1 MSFLKNIIK
10 SASFLLIINFTSCT
24 HENVVIS
31 EYVDIINSNFSYLDT
46 ISFEVAIDD
55 TVSNHNVFLQ
65 LRTSTNYKWSNMF
78 VFSDIDF
85 PNGKTR
91 TDTFQVFITD
101 KTGHWMGNKSGLIV
115 NFNHSLYSNI
125 KFPVAG
131 DYKFS
136 FNQAMRDTVLKDV
149 MSLGLKITKNSKE
162 N

>member
-10 SASFLLIINFTSCT
+10 SASFLIIINFTSCT

-65 LRTSTNYKWSNMF
+65 LRTSTNYKWANMF

-85 PNGKTR
+85 PNGKIR

>member
-1 MSFLKNIIK
+1 
-10 SASFLLIINFTSCT
+10 
-24 HENVVIS
+24 
-31 EYVDIINSNFSYLDT
+31 
-46 ISFEVAIDD
+46 
-55 TVSNHNVFLQ
+55 
-65 LRTSTNYKWSNMF
+65 MF

-101 KTGHWMGNKSGLIV
+101 NMGHWMGNKSGLIV
-115 NFNHSLYSNI
+115 NFNHSLYNNI

-136 FNQAMRDTVLKDV
+136 FNQAMRDTVLKNV
-149 MSLGLKITKNSKE
+149 MSLGLKITKKSKE